1 MSGLIILAG
10 LAVLGLPVAVVYLLV
25 ALGGAKSRIS
35 GLEDRVGRMALE
47 LLALGAGRDEV
58 PTPRAQAVETS
69 DRVESAPVAAQRPE
83 AEPVELAPAPE
94 PEAAPV
100 PRAVVIRADRMAAA
114 AAWLKDN
121 WFLAVA
127 ALSLALAGIFLVQY
141 GVENGLLTPFWRVA
155 GAVALGLALVGA
167 GEVVRRRFGDDGT
180 GDGATTAFL
189 PSTFSGAGLVVLFA
203 AVLSAHHL
211 YGMIGAGASFFW
223 LVGVAAASVAL
234 GWFYGPYLT
243 LVGILGAIIVP
254 FLVGRSSEAPELFNY
269 YFGLIAVAALLID
282 AIGRWA
288 WVSVLGLGGAFLAAT
303 SIFTL
308 GAGDEHYLGFAV
320 SMVLAAVVLPPLK
333 LTPAH
338 GGMMIV
344 ETFWRSPAEGRPW
357 PEFPTRLAFGTV
369 AAATAAALLVALKD
383 AGQAEVWLAL
393 GAVLLIYALV
403 VIWSR
408 GAEALSDA
416 ALLALPALV
425 AVIFWQVDT
434 SGNLF
439 AEFRAGLQRPPE
451 TGPPGQVTMLAG
463 AGALIAALALWRA
476 LFPGRLER
484 FWAGGAALAAPVVV
498 LTLEATWRPAAVL
511 GDYGWAL
518 HGMAAAALMVFG
530 AVLVAWRDGEDRERA
545 SYFALAAAVMIAFA
559 MVVLYSATALTLAI
573 AVLVVGAAYADR
585 ALNLRLLLVFVAGGA
600 VAVGWR
606 LVLDPGA
613 IRAVASPYWEV
624 LLVYGGSIAA
634 LAAAWWLL
642 ATRGRWQAQMMV
654 ASAAWLAGAVMANV
668 LLRKWIGAADYESH
682 WAMSLTALIWLAS
695 AAVQLWRLQIGGV
708 WMVRARLGL
717 AAAFGAIGLVSL
729 GLALTVFN
737 PVLGFR
743 EIVGGPVIFDTLLV
757 AYLLPA
763 LFFAAIAWRFTH
775 LPRYARLGA
784 VWAAGGLAAVYAG
797 LEIRHLWQGDDLSVA
812 GVQDGEL
819 YSYTLALLL
828 ASAGLLFAAFFQ
840 RSHGLRQVAV
850 AGIALTIAKVFVI
863 DMNGLTGLI
872 RVASFLG
879 LGLSLAGLAWV
890 VRVMNAQWERG
901 DGKAVEE
908 A

>member
-155 GAVALGLALVGA
+155 GAVALALGLALVGA
-167 GEVVRRRFGDDGT
+167 GEVVRRRFGDDGA

-243 LVGILGAIIVP
+243 LVGILGAIIAP
-254 FLVGRSSEAPELFNY
+254 FLVGRSSEAPELFYY

-320 SMVLAAVVLPPLK
+320 AMVLAAVVLPPLK

-463 AGALIAALALWRA
+463 AGALIAALAL
-476 LFPGRLER
+476 
-484 FWAGGAALAAPVVV
+484 
-498 LTLEATWRPAAVL
+498 
-511 GDYGWAL
+511 
-518 HGMAAAALMVFG
+518 
-530 AVLVAWRDGEDRERA
+530 
-545 SYFALAAAVMIAFA
+545 
-559 MVVLYSATALTLAI
+559 AI

-634 LAAAWWLL
+634 LVAAWWLL

-743 EIVGGPVIFDTLLV
+743 EIVGGPAIFDTLLV

-797 LEIRHLWQGDDLSVA
+797 LEIRHLWPWR
-812 GVQDGEL
+812 
-819 YSYTLALLL
+819 
-828 ASAGLLFAAFFQ
+828 AS
-840 RSHGLRQVAV
+840 R
-850 AGIALTIAKVFVI
+850 
-863 DMNGLTGLI
+863 
-872 RVASFLG
+872 
-879 LGLSLAGLAWV
+879 
-890 VRVMNAQWERG
+890 
-901 DGKAVEE
+901 
-908 A
+908 